1 MDLAGVDVLGEGAVM
16 VVLGEGVGV
25 AVVMLVL
32 GLVEKVV
39 EVMEWLARRCL
50 PRTRCSA
57 LWLLH

>member
-1 MDLAGVDVLGEGAVM
+1 MDLAGVDVLGEGVVM
-16 VVLGEGVGV
+16 VVLGEAVPV

-50 PRTRCSA
+50 PHTR
-57 LWLLH
+57 